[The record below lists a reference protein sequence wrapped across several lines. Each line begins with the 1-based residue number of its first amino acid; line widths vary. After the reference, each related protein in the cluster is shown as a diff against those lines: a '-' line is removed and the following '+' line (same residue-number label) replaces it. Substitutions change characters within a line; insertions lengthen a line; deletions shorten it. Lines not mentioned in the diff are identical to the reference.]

1 MRLALSNGAKMSLI
15 GVDDGFLDET
25 VETDELLLAPAERA
39 DVIIDFS
46 DMAGEEITLRNTTSC
61 FGPQREQDTRSGDTE
76 LPHLMQFRVSEKR
89 VRARYQPYPGQSG
102 GRRGRDRA
110 ASGCGH
116 GDA

>member
-1 MRLALSNGAKMSLI
+1 MNGTVFPYQEIEPRRYRFRILNGANFRIMRLALSNGAKMSLI

-61 FGPQREQDTRSGDTE
+61 FGPQRGAGYPLR
-76 LPHLMQFRVSEKR
+76 
-89 VRARYQPYPGQSG
+89 RYGT
-102 GRRGRDRA
+102 A
-110 ASGCGH
+110 AS
-116 GDA
+116 DAVSRQ